1 MLNAIGSLDHTKLY
15 ASNANLA
22 FDKTV
27 MRPELFEA
35 IFRVCCQYDMHLLQP
50 NCLSIEELEDAKVHP
65 ENHRDLIVK
74 VCGFSA
80 RFIALSPKWQDEVIA
95 RHRLK

>member
-1 MLNAIGSLDHTKLY
+1 MIASLI
-15 ASNANLA
+15 LA
-22 FDKTV
+22 AV
-27 MRPELFEA
+27 
-35 IFRVCCQYDMHLLQP
+35 IRVSCQSGMHLLQP
-50 NCLSIEELEDAKVHP
+50 NCLSVAELEDAKAHP

-95 RHRLK
+95 RHRLAGFTILSD